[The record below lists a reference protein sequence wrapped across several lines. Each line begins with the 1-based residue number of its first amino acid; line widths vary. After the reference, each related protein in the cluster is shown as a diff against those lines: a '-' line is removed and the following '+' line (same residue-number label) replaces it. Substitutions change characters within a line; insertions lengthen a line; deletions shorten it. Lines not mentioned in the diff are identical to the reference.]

1 MRCRKAYRTETCDA
15 GFGSS
20 DANVNEGN
28 ERNVLSRL
36 ALSDRFATGF
46 ECLGSETAVS
56 GVAAWCDP
64 LGGLY
69 LPDLSLLV
77 VSDLHLEKGAAF
89 ARRGHML
96 PPYDTIATLKILS
109 SLINRYNPKIVVS
122 LGDNFH
128 DRIGSQHLP
137 LPLRDL
143 ITAMAAGR
151 EWIWINGNHDPDG
164 TVDLPGACVDE
175 MVYGNLVFRHEPK
188 AGAAS
193 GEIAGH
199 LHPAAT
205 VRRREKTVRRPCF
218 ATDGTRLLMPAFG
231 VMSGGLDLRH
241 KAMRG
246 LFDQAALVAH
256 LMGRDRIYS
265 VRFASLLG

>member
-1 MRCRKAYRTETCDA
+1 MMHRPGHD
-15 GFGSS
+15 
-20 DANVNEGN
+20 EGQN
-28 ERNVLSRL
+28 RDVLSRL
-36 ALSDRFATGF
+36 ALSEKFSTGF
-46 ECLGSETAVS
+46 ECLGSETS
-56 GVAAWCDP
+56 INGVAGWCDP

-89 ARRGHML
+89 ARRGRLL

-109 SLINRYNPKIVVS
+109 SLITRYDPKIVVS

-143 ITAMAAGR
+143 IKEMAKSR

-164 TVDLPGACVDE
+164 TVDLPGSSSDE
-175 MVYGNLVFRHEPK
+175 MFYGSLVFRHEPK
-188 AGAAS
+188 AGVS
-193 GEIAGH
+193 TGEIAGH

-205 VRRREKTVRRPCF
+205 VRRRDKTVRRPCF
-218 ATDGTRLLMPAFG
+218 ATDGTRMLMPAFG
-231 VMSGGLDLRH
+231 VLSGGLDLRH
-241 KAMRG
+241 KAMAG
-246 LFDQAALVAH
+246 LFDHSALVAH
-256 LMGRDRIYS
+256 MMGRDRIYS
-265 VRFASLLG
+265 VRFGNLLG

>member
-1 MRCRKAYRTETCDA
+1 MMHRAQ
-15 GFGSS
+15 GH
-20 DANVNEGN
+20 EGQN
-28 ERNVLSRL
+28 RDVLSRL
-36 ALSDRFATGF
+36 ALSDKFATGF
-46 ECLGSETAVS
+46 ECLGSETAIN
-56 GVAAWCDP
+56 GVAGWCDP

-89 ARRGHML
+89 ARRGRLL

-109 SLINRYNPKIVVS
+109 SLITRYDPKIVVS

-143 ITAMAAGR
+143 IKDMAKGR

-164 TVDLPGACVDE
+164 TVDLPGSSSDE
-175 MVYGNLVFRHEPK
+175 LFYGNLVFRHEPK
-188 AGAAS
+188 LGASA

-205 VRRREKTVRRPCF
+205 VRRRDKSVRRPCF

-231 VMSGGLDLRH
+231 VLSGGLDLRH
-241 KAMRG
+241 KAMKG
-246 LFDQAALVAH
+246 LFDHTSLVAH

-265 VRFASLLG
+265 VRFGNLIG